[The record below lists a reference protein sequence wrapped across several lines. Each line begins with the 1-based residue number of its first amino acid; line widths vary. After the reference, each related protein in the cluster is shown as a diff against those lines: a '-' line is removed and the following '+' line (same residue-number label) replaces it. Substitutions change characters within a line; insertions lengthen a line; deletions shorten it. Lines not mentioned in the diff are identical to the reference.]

1 MRGRESRVGGDEADT
16 FPSLKGISRT
26 FPFILSE
33 MGSSEG
39 FSTRLSHNLGQILFV
54 LKLDDVRQVSSREIN

>member
-1 MRGRESRVGGDEADT
+1 MRGRERRLGGDEVDT
-16 FPSLKGISRT
+16 VPSLKGISRT

-33 MGSSEG
+33 MGSSG